1 MALNAADMNL
11 LSQHL
16 AAASGVFAAAAAAPA
31 PPHNANIHQVLQ
43 QILQQVQQI
52 QPMQLQIQQMMQ
64 QQQQIS
70 HQQHQ
75 ILNRMDNGTRGDG
88 FDDPFTMP
96 VNANGQPCAIQ
107 IQNRDDFLG
116 LTNQQLGEIFGSAFE
131 CLISSSLSSLVY
143 FLQLVPPTHSYHP

>member
-43 QILQQVQQI
+43 QILQQVQHI
-52 QPMQLQIQQMMQ
+52 QPIQQQMQQMQ
-64 QQQQIS
+64 QQQQQMQQQMQQQQQQMQQQMQRIS

-116 LTNQQLGEIFGSAFE
+116 LTNQQLGTLA
-131 CLISSSLSSLVY
+131 
-143 FLQLVPPTHSYHP
+143 THSYHP

>member
-88 FDDPFTMP
+88 FDDPFSYSDP
-96 VNANGQPCAIQ
+96 QSG
-107 IQNRDDFLG
+107 
-116 LTNQQLGEIFGSAFE
+116 
-131 CLISSSLSSLVY
+131 SSLGSHEPATGRGASVL
-143 FLQLVPPTHSYHP
+143 